1 MDFGRFSLLSRKK
14 SNSRLFENFLRFV
27 VFTLLSAFY
36 GILQHSKTSGTFNSL
51 LFRLDSL
58 ISRKIWSLHISKIR
72 SSTFVRQI
80 HRIFVSFSSRKF
92 HWRYSLLF
100 DGKNQSPE
108 CSRSFSEVGVFMGF
122 YNTLQSSGTF
132 ISLLFVSQKKFQA
145 ILVCNLWFHVIS
157 KMISLLL
164 VLFWIW
170 RNSLLTAV
178 TQPFDGKFELIKTEQ
193 KSGHWT
199 EIRTWDIWTDMGH
212 TDGHLLSKKD
222 FYIMKFFCLWF
233 SFWVKSDSLTRQK
246 VFLGLGDIRTF

>member
-145 ILVCNLWFHVIS
+145 IFRLYSLIS
-157 KMISLLL
+157 RNFKDDISSALL
-164 VLFWIW
+164 VFILNLAQLSTNRRHTTFW
-170 RNSLLTAV
+170 R
-178 TQPFDGKFELIKTEQ
+178 
-193 KSGHWT
+193 
-199 EIRTWDIWTDMGH
+199 RIWT
-212 TDGHLLSKKD
+212 
-222 FYIMKFFCLWF
+222 F
-233 SFWVKSDSLTRQK
+233 
-246 VFLGLGDIRTF
+246 